1 QLRDRRGAGGGG
13 PLSRRAHREL
23 PARRGARPAAGTGAE
38 LCRNAVRAARGPAGV
53 PGAGR
58 AASVAGRQPLV
69 AGLVGAS
76 GHRAAPAPGPAAGRS
91 GRHGEADGGARSCR
105 GHSGARGAGA
115 ALRHDGRARGDRH
128 AAGRR
133 RCAGGRGGPERATR
147 AAARGATRRHPGQ
160 PARDPGGAARADAR
174 GPHGRGGDR
183 PAGHAGRALEGGQ
196 SLALRPGRVHPRRDS
211 HRPARRLGRDQS
223 RDRRPDRNRWYRS
236 RFVCQGQRPRTHS
249 LPWRRVPSRGGTGT
263 DRLDAIAGRGAMAVA
278 TDGCKSQPRR
288 SGERDVET
296 VLSRSPV
303 NLANLITVG
312 RLLMVVPLVWL
323 IVAENLLAAFWLFV
337 VAGISDALD
346 GFVAKRFNARTNLGS
361 YLDPL
366 ADKVLLDGIYL
377 ALAMGQWLPAWLV
390 ALVIARDLLIVF
402 GAAMIRRRNA
412 VFRPEPLLI

>member
-1 QLRDRRGAGGGG
+1 
-13 PLSRRAHREL
+13 
-23 PARRGARPAAGTGAE
+23 
-38 LCRNAVRAARGPAGV
+38 
-53 PGAGR
+53 
-58 AASVAGRQPLV
+58 
-69 AGLVGAS
+69 
-76 GHRAAPAPGPAAGRS
+76 
-91 GRHGEADGGARSCR
+91 
-105 GHSGARGAGA
+105 
-115 ALRHDGRARGDRH
+115 
-128 AAGRR
+128 
-133 RCAGGRGGPERATR
+133 
-147 AAARGATRRHPGQ
+147 
-160 PARDPGGAARADAR
+160 
-174 GPHGRGGDR
+174 
-183 PAGHAGRALEGGQ
+183 
-196 SLALRPGRVHPRRDS
+196 
-211 HRPARRLGRDQS
+211 
-223 RDRRPDRNRWYRS
+223 
-236 RFVCQGQRPRTHS
+236 
-249 LPWRRVPSRGGTGT
+249 
-263 DRLDAIAGRGAMAVA
+263 MAVA

-390 ALVIARDLLIVF
+390 GLVIARDLLIVF

-412 VFRPEPLLI
+412 VFRPEPLLIGKINTFAQMVLAACALANMGGLVEMATAVDVLVIVVALTTLLSGAGYAAQALRSVVREQTS